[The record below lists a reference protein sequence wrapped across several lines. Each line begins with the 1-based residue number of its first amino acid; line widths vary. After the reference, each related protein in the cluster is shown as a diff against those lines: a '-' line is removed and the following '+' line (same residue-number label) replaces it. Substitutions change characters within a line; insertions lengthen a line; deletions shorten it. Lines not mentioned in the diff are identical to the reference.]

1 MQKGTTHGGSRMTA
15 KPSIPGPPEPDPPGR
30 AAAGSGLRWA
40 IALFLVGGLLVLLLG
55 GPSPPA

>member
-1 MQKGTTHGGSRMTA
+1 MTA
-15 KPSIPGPPEPDPPGR
+15 KPSIPEPPKRDPGAPGQ

-40 IALFLVGGLLVLLLG
+40 IALFLLGGLLVLLLG

>member
-1 MQKGTTHGGSRMTA
+1 MTA